1 MTLINKLILN
11 RDVHSELQ
19 SCAKDLEDLTKRD
32 VNDIAN
38 GMILLKWKEAS
49 DSEAID
55 AFFRFYPSMDQLN
68 AKQDGLLREVVLN
81 LFHRLHVDQQQKWA
95 QAKLFVA
102 AGLSMGDLLTDMLM
116 VTEYFG
122 QGERNYALHFMCSVA

>member
-38 GMILLKWKEAS
+38 GMILLKRKEAS

-68 AKQDGLLREVVLN
+68 AKQVRTRQLLSLES
-81 LFHRLHVDQQQKWA
+81 DA
-95 QAKLFVA
+95 
-102 AGLSMGDLLTDMLM
+102 
-116 VTEYFG
+116 VTSASSW
-122 QGERNYALHFMCSVA
+122 R